1 MQAMAGVCVPGHSVN
16 PVTRSVN
23 ARIVASAARKFA
35 GASVMKLSEDS
46 PGNWGITEPGSD
58 DTLTR
63 LTLALDVMGGDFGPS
78 VTVPAALQA
87 LNSNSQL
94 TLLLVGDPDAITPL
108 LAKADFEQRS
118 RLQII
123 PAQSVI
129 ASDARPAQ
137 AIRSSRGSSM
147 RVALELVKE
156 GRAEACVSAGN
167 TGALMGLAKLLLKPI
182 EGIER
187 PALVTVLPH
196 QQKGKTVVLDLGANV
211 DCDSTM
217 LVQFAVM
224 GAVLAEEVVGIA
236 NPRVALL
243 NIGEEEM
250 KGLSSIRDAAA
261 VLKTLPSLNYI
272 GYLEANEL
280 LTGKTDVLVCDGFT
294 GNVTLKT
301 MEGVVRMFLSLLK
314 SQGEGKKRSWWLLLL
329 KRWLQKSLARRF
341 SHLNPDQYNGACLL
355 GLRGSVIK
363 SHGAANQRAFSV
375 AIEQAVQA
383 VQRQIPQRIAAR
395 LESLYPAGFEL
406 PESDSDENARQQSGT
421 NGHH

>member
-1 MQAMAGVCVPGHSVN
+1 
-16 PVTRSVN
+16 
-23 ARIVASAARKFA
+23 
-35 GASVMKLSEDS
+35 
-46 PGNWGITEPGSD
+46 
-58 DTLTR
+58 
-63 LTLALDVMGGDFGPS
+63 MGGDFGPS

-94 TLLLVGDPDAITPL
+94 TLLLVGNPDAITPL

-129 ASDARPAQ
+129 ASDARPSQ
-137 AIRSSRGSSM
+137 AIRASRGSSM

-156 GRAEACVSAGN
+156 GRAQACVSAGN
-167 TGALMGLAKLLLKPI
+167 TGALMGLAKLLLKPL

-217 LVQFAVM
+217 LVQFAIM
-224 GAVLAEEVVGIA
+224 GSVLAEEVVEIP

-243 NIGEEEM
+243 NIGEEEV
-250 KGLSSIRDAAA
+250 KGLDSIRDASA
-261 VLKTLPSLNYI
+261 VLKTIPSINYI

-301 MEGVVRMFLSLLK
+301 MEG
-314 SQGEGKKRSWWLLLL
+314 EGKKRSWWLLLL
-329 KRWLQKSLARRF
+329 KRWLQKSLTRRF

-355 GLRGSVIK
+355 GLRGTVIK
-363 SHGAANQRAFSV
+363 SHGAANQRAFAV

-383 VQRQIPQRIAAR
+383 VQRQVPQRIAAR
-395 LESLYPAGFEL
+395 LESVYPAGFEL
-406 PESDSDENARQQSGT
+406 LDGGKSGT
-421 NGHH
+421 LR

>member
-1 MQAMAGVCVPGHSVN
+1 M
-16 PVTRSVN
+16 
-23 ARIVASAARKFA
+23 
-35 GASVMKLSEDS
+35 
-46 PGNWGITEPGSD
+46 
-58 DTLTR
+58 TR

-156 GRAEACVSAGN
+156 GRAQACVSAGN
-167 TGALMGLAKLLLKPI
+167 TGALMGLAKLLLIPI

-250 KGLSSIRDAAA
+250 KGLGSIRDAAA

-406 PESDSDENARQQSGT
+406 PESDSDVNARQQSGT
-421 NGHH
+421 NGHD

>member
-1 MQAMAGVCVPGHSVN
+1 MRNFP
-16 PVTRSVN
+16 VN
-23 ARIVASAARKFA
+23 AGKPKPS
-35 GASVMKLSEDS
+35 G
-46 PGNWGITEPGSD
+46 D

-87 LNSNSQL
+87 LSSNPQL
-94 TLLLVGDPDAITPL
+94 SLLLVGNPDDITPL

-129 ASDARPAQ
+129 ASDERPSH
-137 AIRSSRGSSM
+137 AIRHSRGSSM
-147 RVALELVKE
+147 RVALEMVKE

-167 TGALMGLAKLLLKPI
+167 TGALMGLAKLLIKPI
-182 EGIER
+182 QGIER

-211 DCDSTM
+211 DCDSNM

-224 GAVLAEEVVGIA
+224 GSVMAEDVLGIE

-243 NIGEEEM
+243 NIGEEEI
-250 KGLSSIRDAAA
+250 KGHDSIRDASL
-261 VLKTLPSLNYI
+261 VLKTISSLNYI

-301 MEGVVRMFLSLLK
+301 MEGVVRVFLSLLK
-314 SQGEGKKRSWWLLLL
+314 SQSEGKKRSWWLLLL
-329 KRWLQKSLARRF
+329 KRWLQKSLTRRF

-395 LESLYPAGFEL
+395 LESLYPAGFAL
-406 PESDSDENARQQSGT
+406 PESDSDVNSRQQSGT
-421 NGHH
+421 NVHD

>member
-1 MQAMAGVCVPGHSVN
+1 M
-16 PVTRSVN
+16 
-23 ARIVASAARKFA
+23 RIS
-35 GASVMKLSEDS
+35 L
-46 PGNWGITEPGSD
+46 GNWGITEPSSD

-94 TLLLVGDPDAITPL
+94 TLLLVGDPDTIAPL

-118 RLQII
+118 RLQVV

-137 AIRSSRGSSM
+137 AIRASRGSSM
-147 RVALELVKE
+147 RIALELVKE
-156 GRAEACVSAGN
+156 GRAQACVSAGN

-187 PALVTVLPH
+187 PALVTMLPH
-196 QQKGKTVVLDLGANV
+196 QLKGKTVVLDLGANV

-224 GAVLAEEVVGIA
+224 GAVLAEEVIGIKD
-236 NPRVALL
+236 PRVALL

-261 VLKTLPSLNYI
+261 VLKTLPTLNYI

-329 KRWLQKSLARRF
+329 KRWLQKSLSRRF

-363 SHGAANQRAFSV
+363 SHGAANQRAFCV

-406 PESDSDENARQQSGT
+406 PEDGRSGNARPQSPVTG
-421 NGHH
+421 ND

>member
-1 MQAMAGVCVPGHSVN
+1 M
-16 PVTRSVN
+16 
-23 ARIVASAARKFA
+23 
-35 GASVMKLSEDS
+35 
-46 PGNWGITEPGSD
+46 
-58 DTLTR
+58 TR

-94 TLLLVGDPDAITPL
+94 TLLLVGNPDAITPL

-129 ASDARPAQ
+129 ASDARPSQ
-137 AIRSSRGSSM
+137 AIRASRGSSM

-156 GRAEACVSAGN
+156 GRAQACVSAGN
-167 TGALMGLAKLLLKPI
+167 TGALMGLAKLLLKPL

-217 LVQFAVM
+217 LVQFAIM
-224 GAVLAEEVVGIA
+224 GSVLAEEVVEILTA
-236 NPRVALL
+236 RRCLHT
-243 NIGEEEM
+243 
-250 KGLSSIRDAAA
+250 AA
-261 VLKTLPSLNYI
+261 VAPKDPTVFDAQRCFCKTTLYHPPSA
-272 GYLEANEL
+272 YLANEL

-329 KRWLQKSLARRF
+329 KRWLQKSLTRRF

-355 GLRGSVIK
+355 GLRGTVIK
-363 SHGAANQRAFSV
+363 SHGAANQRAFAV
-375 AIEQAVQA
+375 AIEQAAKRRRKMTKPVLNC
-383 VQRQIPQRIAAR
+383 RP
-395 LESLYPAGFEL
+395 P
-406 PESDSDENARQQSGT
+406 
-421 NGHH
+421 

>member
-1 MQAMAGVCVPGHSVN
+1 
-16 PVTRSVN
+16 
-23 ARIVASAARKFA
+23 
-35 GASVMKLSEDS
+35 
-46 PGNWGITEPGSD
+46 
-58 DTLTR
+58 
-63 LTLALDVMGGDFGPS
+63 MGGDFGPS

-94 TLLLVGDPDAITPL
+94 TLLLVGNPDTITPL

-129 ASDARPAQ
+129 ASDARPSQ
-137 AIRSSRGSSM
+137 AIRNSRGSSM
-147 RVALELVKE
+147 RMALELVKE
-156 GRAEACVSAGN
+156 GRAQACVSAGN
-167 TGALMGLAKLLLKPI
+167 TGALMGLSKLLLKPI

-217 LVQFAVM
+217 LAQFAVM
-224 GAVLAEEVVGIA
+224 GSVLAEDVVGIN

-243 NIGEEEM
+243 NIGEEET
-250 KGLSSIRDAAA
+250 KGLDSIRDAAEM
-261 VLKTLPSLNYI
+261 LKQVPSINYI

-314 SQGEGKKRSWWLLLL
+314 SQGEGKKSAWWLIL
-329 KRWLQKSLARRF
+329 SLTRRF

-355 GLRGSVIK
+355 GLRGIVIK

-383 VQRQIPQRIAAR
+383 VQRQVPQRIAAR
-395 LESLYPAGFEL
+395 LESVLAK
-406 PESDSDENARQQSGT
+406 SD
-421 NGHH
+421 

>member
-1 MQAMAGVCVPGHSVN
+1 M
-16 PVTRSVN
+16 
-23 ARIVASAARKFA
+23 
-35 GASVMKLSEDS
+35 
-46 PGNWGITEPGSD
+46 
-58 DTLTR
+58 TR

-108 LAKADFEQRS
+108 LARADFEQRS
-118 RLQII
+118 RLQVI

-129 ASDARPAQ
+129 ASDARASQ
-137 AIRSSRGSSM
+137 AIRNSRGSSM

-167 TGALMGLAKLLLKPI
+167 TGALMGLAKLLLRPI

-187 PALVTVLPH
+187 PALMTVLPH

-217 LVQFAVM
+217 LMQFALMGSVM
-224 GAVLAEEVVGIA
+224 AEDVLGIPH
-236 NPRVALL
+236 PRVALL
-243 NIGEEEM
+243 NIGEEET
-250 KGLSSIRDAAA
+250 KGLDSIRDAAA
-261 VLKTLPSLNYI
+261 LLKSIPSINYI

-314 SQGEGKKRSWWLLLL
+314 SQGEGKKRSWWLILL
-329 KRWLQKSLARRF
+329 KRWLQKSLSRRF

-355 GLRGSVIK
+355 GLRGTVIK
-363 SHGAANQRAFSV
+363 SHGAANQRAFTV

-383 VQRQIPQRIAAR
+383 VQRQVPSRIAAR
-395 LESLYPAGFEL
+395 LESVL
-406 PESDSDENARQQSGT
+406 PEKD
-421 NGHH
+421 